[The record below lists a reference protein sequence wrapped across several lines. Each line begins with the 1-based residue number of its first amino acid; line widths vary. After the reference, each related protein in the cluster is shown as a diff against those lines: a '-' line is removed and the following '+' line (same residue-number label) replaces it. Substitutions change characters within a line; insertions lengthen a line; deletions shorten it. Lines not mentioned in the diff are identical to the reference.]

1 MDGHKDFLYY
11 VLLEFAIYRKNAK
24 SIGRHSRKEYCPP
37 FGNFTRVFNFLQ
49 VGNDIMYSTLSY
61 AGLATLQAPRSTPA
75 RASKI
80 ISCALDHL
88 HPSAKGERGR
98 EGRVFL
104 KSS

>member
-1 MDGHKDFLYY
+1 
-11 VLLEFAIYRKNAK
+11 
-24 SIGRHSRKEYCPP
+24 
-37 FGNFTRVFNFLQ
+37 
-49 VGNDIMYSTLSY
+49 MYSTLSY